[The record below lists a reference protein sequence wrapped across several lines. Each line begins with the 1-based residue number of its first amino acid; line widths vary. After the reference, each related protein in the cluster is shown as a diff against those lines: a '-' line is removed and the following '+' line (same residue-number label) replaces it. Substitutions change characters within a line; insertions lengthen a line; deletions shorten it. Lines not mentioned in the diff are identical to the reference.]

1 MYCNIRVFIMIIPS
15 VHFVCLHGYHFR
27 MLCCPYRLPVVR
39 ALLLL
44 WTLKALR
51 VHSTGIG
58 WLQQHFLTTDC
69 LICML
74 AYNINDI
81 TPQSCGF
88 TL

>member
-27 MLCCPYRLPVVR
+27 TLCCPYRLLVVR
-39 ALLLL
+39 AIVAMN
-44 WTLKALR
+44 TQGAAR
-51 VHSTGIG
+51 TQHGIG
-58 WLQQHFLTTDC
+58 WLQEHFLTTDC

-81 TPQSCGF
+81 TLQSCGF